1 MSDVIGKHHF
11 VSRSKTSTFICFFPP
26 RIKIYPTK
34 QGLSICEFLF
44 DSDDISINTA
54 NMTHGSTREACR
66 EMFSGLHFSP
76 DGLRGRSNESPQL
89 SGWRSQDAT
98 ADVASVNV
106 QLVCAL

>member
-11 VSRSKTSTFICFFPP
+11 VSRSKMSTFILFFPP

-66 EMFSGLHFSP
+66 ETLGFLGF
-76 DGLRGRSNESPQL
+76 
-89 SGWRSQDAT
+89 T
-98 ADVASVNV
+98 
-106 QLVCAL
+106 LVLMD